1 MMTAEK
7 TSFIYV
13 EMYQDG
19 SNQGWRAMFS
29 VIETSVILLIYSI
42 FLGATYFKIR
52 FRHLGFQEHCTMW
65 VFFVAEVFN
74 LAAFIWILLT
84 RQYEFGQLVDA
95 ILIAFINVVL
105 LYYLYQ
111 MQIVKIK
118 LESEDH
124 ASYTK

>member
-7 TSFIYV
+7 TSFINV

-19 SNQGWRAMFS
+19 SNQDWRNMFS

-42 FLGATYFKIR
+42 FLGATYYKIG
-52 FRHLGFQEHCTMW
+52 FRDLGFQEHCTMW

-74 LAAFIWILLT
+74 LAAFIWILVT
-84 RQYEFGQLVDA
+84 RQYEFGQIVDA
-95 ILIAFINVVL
+95 ILIAVINLVL